1 MSKAED
7 ARVTFRQG
15 FNCTQAV
22 LAAFGDDFGLDRIMA
37 YKVASGFGGG
47 MGHMGKTCGAV
58 TGAFMVIGLKYG
70 MTVAD
75 GSQSHRAAFGKVRE
89 FTEKF
94 RAQHGSIT
102 CSKLLGADFSKPG
115 EFRDAMKNG
124 IPQRICPKLVE
135 DAAEIVE
142 SLLKA

>member
-7 ARVTFRQG
+7 ARATFIKG

-22 LAAFGDDFGLDRIMA
+22 LAEFAEDFGLDRVMA
-37 YKVASGFGGG
+37 YKVAAGFGGG

-70 MTVAD
+70 MTAAD

-94 RAQHGSIT
+94 RAKHGSIT

-115 EFRDAMKNG
+115 EFREAVKKG
-124 IPQRICPKLVE
+124 IPQKICPQLVQ

-142 SLLKA
+142 SLIKS

>member
-1 MSKAED
+1 MSKGEE
-7 ARVTFRQG
+7 ARATFRKG

-22 LAAFGDDFGLDRIMA
+22 LAAFSDDFGLDRVMA
-37 YKVASGFGGG
+37 YKVAAGFGGG

-75 GSQSHRAAFGKVRE
+75 GSQSHRAAFHKVRE

-94 RAQHGSIT
+94 RELHGSIT

-115 EFRDAMKNG
+115 EFREAVKNG
-124 IPQRICPKLVE
+124 IPAE
-135 DAAEIVE
+135 DLPANLFRMLLR
-142 SLLKA
+142 LLKV

>member
-7 ARVTFRQG
+7 ARATFSKG

-22 LAAFGDDFGLDRIMA
+22 LAAFSEDFGLDSVMA
-37 YKVASGFGGG
+37 YKVAAGFGGG

-70 MTVAD
+70 MTAAD

-89 FTEKF
+89 LAEKF
-94 RAQHGSIT
+94 RAKHGSIT

-115 EFRDAMKNG
+115 EFREAVKKG
-124 IPQRICPKLVE
+124 IPQKICPQLVQ

-142 SLLKA
+142 SLIKS